1 MGRTV
6 NNESRETAVDIT
18 VALTVDARFRAK
30 VAANIA
36 MALACEHDKPQTLL
50 NPMLSTLARL
60 GVGGVRMCPDCGAV
74 AFGDSKGWLESS
86 VIRAFRLIVET
97 K

>member
-1 MGRTV
+1 MGRAM
-6 NNESRETAVDIT
+6 NNERHETAVDIT
-18 VALTVDARFRAK
+18 VALIVDARFRAK

-36 MALACEHDKPQTLL
+36 MALACEHDKPETL
-50 NPMLSTLARL
+50 
-60 GVGGVRMCPDCGAV
+60 GGVRVCLDCGAIEP
-74 AFGDSKGWLESS
+74 GDGKGWLESS